1 MWSPLL
7 ICFLSLDVRIPSPVA
22 VVSPWALSIAKRS
35 EETENARRDWLQGR
49 LGMSETEIETLL
61 VRKEGRSLLTLREE
75 NVGATLDWLELR
87 LKLDQKNLKK
97 LVTAAP
103 KLVSFISS
111 RHNRFENH
119 MASKKNST
127 LPHLN
132 KWQK

>member
-1 MWSPLL
+1 
-7 ICFLSLDVRIPSPVA
+7 
-22 VVSPWALSIAKRS
+22 
-35 EETENARRDWLQGR
+35 
-49 LGMSETEIETLL
+49 MSETEIETLL

-97 LVTAAP
+97 IVTAAP
-103 KLVSFISS
+103 KLVSFQVGTID
-111 RHNRFENH
+111 
-119 MASKKNST
+119 SKIAWLQKNST